1 MPETIRNIDEQLR
14 DLLKKLSDNEVRLGE
29 SISALTTA
37 HNALEHRVRILEAKE
52 QSNEVV
58 RAREDERDK
67 VLYSRLDKIERKT
80 DALDGIGTKISTID
94 IQMSTIRKDV
104 DSIKGGFSKIM
115 YTAGGTLVVAI
126 VGFIIKGGLG

>member
-1 MPETIRNIDEQLR
+1 MPETIRNIDDQLR

-94 IQMSTIRKDV
+94 IQMATIRKDV
-104 DSIKGGFSKIM
+104 DSIKGGFSKVLWAALI
-115 YTAGGTLVVAI
+115 ALVGAFVAF
-126 VGFIIKGGLG
+126 VVNGGLA

>member
-1 MPETIRNIDEQLR
+1 
-14 DLLKKLSDNEVRLGE
+14 
-29 SISALTTA
+29 
-37 HNALEHRVRILEAKE
+37 VRILEAKE